1 MSPSSPLSKK
11 KFAELSR
18 PQQVL
23 VILLAVVQLSLAV
36 AAWADLARRPA
47 DKINGSKLRW
57 ALTIAVNFFGPI
69 RYFRKGRRD

>member
-18 PQQVL
+18 PQQAL
-23 VILLAVVQLSLAV
+23 VVLLAVVQLSLAV

>member
-11 KFAELSR
+11 KFAELGR

-23 VILLAVVQLSLAV
+23 VVLLAVVQLSLAV
-36 AAWADLARRPA
+36 VAWADLARRPA
-47 DKINGSKLRW
+47 DKVNGSKLRW

>member
-18 PQQVL
+18 PQQAL
-23 VILLAVVQLSLAV
+23 VVLLAVVQLSLAIT
-36 AAWADLARRPA
+36 AWVDLARRPA

>member
-1 MSPSSPLSKK
+1 MSKK

-23 VILLAVVQLSLAV
+23 VVLLAVVQLSLAV

>member
-1 MSPSSPLSKK
+1 MSPSSPLSEK

-23 VILLAVVQLSLAV
+23 VVLLAVVQLSLAV

>member
-1 MSPSSPLSKK
+1 M
-11 KFAELSR
+11 
-18 PQQVL
+18 
-23 VILLAVVQLSLAV
+23 LAVVQLSLAV

-47 DKINGSKLRW
+47 DKVNGSKLRW

>member
-1 MSPSSPLSKK
+1 MSPNSFLSKK

-23 VILLAVVQLSLAV
+23 VILLAAVQLSLAV
-36 AAWADLARRPA
+36 AAWADLATRPA
-47 DKINGSKLRW
+47 EKVNGSKLRW

>member
-18 PQQVL
+18 PQQAL
-23 VILLAVVQLSLAV
+23 VVLLAVVQLSLAV
-36 AAWADLARRPA
+36 AAWADLSRRPA
-47 DKINGSKLRW
+47 DKVNGSKLRW

-69 RYFRKGRRD
+69 RYFRKGRRN